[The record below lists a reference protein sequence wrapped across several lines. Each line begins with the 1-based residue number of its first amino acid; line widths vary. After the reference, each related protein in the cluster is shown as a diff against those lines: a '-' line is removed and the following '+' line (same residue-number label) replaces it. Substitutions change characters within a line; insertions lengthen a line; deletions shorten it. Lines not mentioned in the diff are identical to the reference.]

1 MKLKELPIILKEGNI
16 VALWENANDVEYYIV
31 TYNTEN
37 KTALISYSK
46 EKSWD
51 FLRYFIEKDIDYH
64 KIIVHDKVGQSML
77 NGGDIIYDSENDI
90 KDGDVVHTD
99 HQQFFRFKEWIDR
112 SRNEARVYF
121 GYDINEPDDFSYRE
135 VIIDGK
141 ASVDEIAAFYN
152 NIEKQGYVI
161 INNQLELK
169 YPTDY
174 EKCLEILNL
183 SNLERPAACGY
194 RCLDVEALQRLIVFR
209 DAWWRLYGEEFP
221 KELAHTGRTYYCIY
235 NGGNYL
241 IDEFTAVSHVLTLP
255 TRDLAI
261 KFKDAFIND
270 IKAAGTLI

>member
-16 VALWENANDVEYYIV
+16 VALWENEKDVEYYIV
-31 TYNTEN
+31 TISKEN

-51 FLRYFIEKDIDYH
+51 FLNYFIENDINYH
-64 KIIVHDKVGQSML
+64 KIIVYDKIAQSML
-77 NGGDIIYDSENDI
+77 NGGDIIYDSENEI
-90 KDGDVVHTD
+90 KDGDVVHTE

-112 SRNEARVYF
+112 GKNLARVYF
-121 GYDINEPDDFSYRE
+121 GYDINEPDDFSYSE
-135 VIIDGK
+135 VIINGK
-141 ASVDEIAAFYN
+141 ASNNETKAFYK

-161 INNQLELK
+161 INNQLTLK

-183 SNLERPAACGY
+183 SDLERPTASGY
-194 RCLDVEALQRLIVFR
+194 KCLDIEALQGLIVFR

-221 KELAHTGRTYYCIY
+221 DKLVHTGRTYYCIY

-241 IDEFTAVSHVLTLP
+241 INACTAVSHVLTFP

-261 KFKDAFIND
+261 KFRDTFIND
-270 IKAAGTLI
+270 IKDAGTLI

>member
-64 KIIVHDKVGQSML
+64 KIIVYDKVGQSML

-121 GYDINEPDDFSYRE
+121 GYDIKEPDDFSYRE
-135 VIIDGK
+135 VIIDDK

-241 IDEFTAVSHVLTLP
+241 IDEFAAVSHVLALP

>member
-16 VALWENANDVEYYIV
+16 VALWENAKDVEYYIV

-51 FLRYFIEKDIDYH
+51 FLRYFIKKDIDYH
-64 KIIVHDKVGQSML
+64 RIIVYDKVGQSML

-90 KDGDVVHTD
+90 KDGDIVHAN

-112 SRNEARVYF
+112 LANTAIVYF
-121 GYDINEPDDFSYRE
+121 GYDINIPDDFNYRE
-135 VIIDGK
+135 VWIDGK
-141 ASVDEIAAFYN
+141 ASVDETEAFYK

-161 INNQLELK
+161 INNQLKLK

-183 SNLERPAACGY
+183 SNLEKPRACGY
-194 RCLDVEALQRLIVFR
+194 RCLDIEALQRLIVFR

-241 IDEFTAVSHVLTLP
+241 IDEFAAVSHVLALP

>member
-31 TYNTEN
+31 TFNKEN
-37 KTALISYSK
+37 KTVLISYSK
-46 EKSWD
+46 ATSWD

-64 KIIVHDKVGQSML
+64 KIIVYDKVGQSML
-77 NGGDIIYDSENDI
+77 NGGDIIYNSENDI
-90 KDGDVVHTD
+90 KDGDVVHTN
-99 HQQFFRFKEWIDR
+99 HQQFFRFKEWITRDE
-112 SRNEARVYF
+112 NLARVYF
-121 GYDINEPDDFSYRE
+121 GYDINEPDDFNYRE
-135 VIIDGK
+135 VRIDGK
-141 ASVDEIAAFYN
+141 ASVGETAAFYN
-152 NIEKQGYVI
+152 NIEEQGYVI
-161 INNQLELK
+161 IDNQLKLK

-183 SNLERPAACGY
+183 SDLERPAACGY
-194 RCLDVEALQRLIVFR
+194 KCLDIEALQRLIVFR
-209 DAWWRLYGEEFP
+209 DAWWRLYGEDFP

-241 IDEFTAVSHVLTLP
+241 IDDFAAVSHVLAFP
-255 TRDLAI
+255 TRGLAV